1 MVGNRHSLAQAE
13 AFLTRFARDTR
24 ANTLAIMTM
33 ALIPLAGMV
42 GGGIDISRM
51 YIVKTR
57 LQHGCDAGALAG
69 RKAMGGGNWVQTVN
83 GDSNYPENTAKK
95 FFDAN
100 YNKDA
105 YGVDPNTVVKTFTQ
119 SAGKVTG
126 TASATVPMTLMRIF
140 GKTSET
146 LSVTCDAEMRLP
158 NTDVMFVLDTT
169 GSMNFCPNGD
179 SSCNGN
185 ANSRIAALRTAVKCF
200 YQIVARLDVPD
211 VDCDGDEPS
220 GGTGSQVQIRFGF
233 VPYSTNVNV
242 GRLLP
247 NDYFVDSSTYQTRV
261 PHLAVPPQKTETRW
275 ESFGSG
281 SLTQSDCLKFMNN
294 QSFGSFTP
302 TPANSGGPAPTPTIE
317 SSFPS
322 DGSATDNTSNG
333 EWGWS
338 SGSNSTE
345 SWSNAPDRSTGG
357 SDNKKSCRRK
367 KTTKTTYYEEKF
379 ANWTYGA
386 LPVDVSGLKAGG
398 SSWNNSFTMPSS
410 TADPDTPSIA
420 DPVTGIG
427 GKDIPQATITW
438 SGCIEERS
446 TPNDTTDYDPIPTEA
461 LDLNIDLVPFDDESR
476 WKPALPQ
483 LIFTRASTDG
493 AEYNATSWPG
503 SWYGTAGWNSAT
515 PSETTSND
523 YRNGSRFYCP
533 TEARKLQTWASATTF
548 QSYVNSLNPDGNTYH
563 DIGMIWGARLMSPTG
578 IFKNENAT
586 TPNGGEIE
594 RHLIFMTDGDT
605 NANDND
611 YAAYGLPFFDH
622 RQTPENPT
630 KAQLDEQV
638 NQRFLAVCNWVK
650 NSNIK
655 LWVIN
660 FGEGQAQET
669 VDRLKAC
676 AQDGGEYFE
685 ATDSVGLQRTFKSIA
700 DQISQLRL
708 TK

>member
-1 MVGNRHSLAQAE
+1 MVGNRHSLAKAE
-13 AFLTRFARDTR
+13 VFLTTFARDTR
-24 ANTLAIMTM
+24 ANTLALMTM

-69 RKAMGGGNWVQTVN
+69 RKAMGGGTWTQTVN
-83 GDSNYPENTAKK
+83 NVPNFPKVQAEK

-105 YGVDPNTVVKTFTQ
+105 YGVDRNTVFKTFAE

-169 GSMNFCPNGD
+169 GSMNWCPNGD
-179 SSCNGN
+179 PSCNGN
-185 ANSRIAALRTAVKCF
+185 ANSRIAVLRKSVKCF

-220 GGTGSQVQIRFGF
+220 GGTGNQVQIRFGF

-242 GRLLP
+242 GKLLP
-247 NDYFVDSSTYQTRV
+247 NDYLVDSWVYQTRL

-275 ESFGSG
+275 ESYGGG
-281 SLTQSDCLKFMNN
+281 SLTQSDCVKFMNN
-294 QSFGSFTP
+294 QSFGSFSP
-302 TPANSGGPAPTPTIE
+302 TPASSGGPAPAPTVE
-317 SSFPS
+317 ASFPT
-322 DGSATDNTSNG
+322 DGEATDNTSDG
-333 EWGWS
+333 EWGWAA
-338 SGSNSTE
+338 GSNSTE
-345 SWSNAPDRSTGG
+345 SWNKAPDRSTGNG
-357 SDNKKSCRRK
+357 DNRKSCRRK
-367 KTTKTTYYEEKF
+367 KTTTTTYYEEKF
-379 ANWTYGA
+379 ANWDYG
-386 LPVDVSGLKAGG
+386 PISVTVSGLKAGG

-410 TADPDTPSIA
+410 TADPDTHSIA
-420 DPVTGIG
+420 DPVPGVG

-438 SGCIEERS
+438 SGCIEERA
-446 TPNDTTDYDPIPTEA
+446 TIPATDYDPIPTGA
-461 LDLNIDLVPFDDESR
+461 LDLDIDLVPSDDDSR
-476 WKPALPQ
+476 WRPALPQ
-483 LIFTRASTDG
+483 LIFTRSSTAG
-493 AEYNATSWPG
+493 SNYNATRWDGWSQG
-503 SWYGTAGWNSAT
+503 DTTGWNTSPVTT
-515 PSETTSND
+515 PND
-523 YRNGSRFYCP
+523 YNNNSTFFCP
-533 TEARKLQTWASATTF
+533 TEARKLQSWADASTF
-548 QSYVNSLNPDGNTYH
+548 QTYVNSLTPTGNTYH

-578 IFKNENAT
+578 IFRNENASAQ
-586 TPNGGEIE
+586 NGGEIE
-594 RHLIFMTDGDT
+594 RHMIFMTDGDT
-605 NANDND
+605 NANDYD
-611 YAAYGLPFFDH
+611 YAAYGLPFFDS

-630 KAQLDEQV
+630 KPQLNEQV
-638 NQRFLAVCNWVK
+638 NLRFLAICNWVK

-676 AQDGGEYFE
+676 ARDGGEYFE
-685 ATDSVGLQRTFKSIA
+685 AADSVALQRTFKSIA

-708 TK
+708 TR

>member
-1 MVGNRHSLAQAE
+1 MVGNRHSLAKAKG
-13 AFLTRFARDTR
+13 FLTRFARDTR

-69 RKAMGGGNWVQTVN
+69 RKAMGGGTWTQTVN
-83 GDSNYPENTAKK
+83 NVASFPKVQAEK

-100 YNKDA
+100 YNKSA
-105 YGVDPNTVVKTFTQ
+105 YGVDPNTVSKTFNE

-169 GSMNFCPNGD
+169 GSMDYCPNGD
-179 SSCNGN
+179 PSCNGN

-220 GGTGSQVQIRFGF
+220 GGTGNQVQIRFGF

-242 GRLLP
+242 GKLLP
-247 NDYFVDSSTYQTRV
+247 NDYLVDSWVYQTRL
-261 PHLAVPPQKTETRW
+261 PHIAVPPQKTETRW
-275 ESFGSG
+275 ESYGGG
-281 SLTQSDCLKFMNN
+281 SLTQSDCVLFMNN
-294 QSFGSFTP
+294 QAVGSFTP
-302 TPANSGGPAPTPTIE
+302 TPASSGGPVPAPTIE
-317 SSFPS
+317 SSFPT
-322 DGSATDNTSNG
+322 DGVATDNTSTG

-345 SWSNAPDRSTGG
+345 SWGNAPDRST
-357 SDNKKSCRRK
+357 SWNDNRKSCRRK
-367 KTTKTTYYEEKF
+367 KTTTTTYYEEKF
-379 ANWTYGA
+379 ANWEYNQI
-386 LPVDVSGLKAGG
+386 PVTVSGLKAGG

-410 TADPDTPSIA
+410 TADPDTHSIA

-427 GKDIPQATITW
+427 GMDIPQATITW
-438 SGCIEERS
+438 SGCIEERA
-446 TPNDTTDYDPIPTEA
+446 TIQATDYDPIPTDA
-461 LDLNIDLVPFDDESR
+461 LDLDIDLVPFDDDSR
-476 WKPALPQ
+476 WRPALPQ
-483 LIFTRASTDG
+483 LIFTRGSTSGVNYDG
-493 AEYNATSWPG
+493 SSWTNG
-503 SWYGTAGWNSAT
+503 N
-515 PSETTSND
+515 TSNWTTNPLTNNTD
-523 YRNGSRFYCP
+523 YNNRSTFFCP
-533 TEARKLQTWASATTF
+533 TEARKLQSWANASTF
-548 QSYVNSLNPDGNTYH
+548 QTYVNSLNPDGNTYH

-578 IFKNENAT
+578 IFKNETANV
-586 TPNGGEIE
+586 PNIE
-594 RHLIFMTDGDT
+594 RHMIFMTDGDT
-605 NANDND
+605 NANNYD
-611 YAAYGLPFFDH
+611 YAAYGLPFFDS

-630 KAQLDEQV
+630 KGQLNEQV
-638 NQRFLAVCNWVK
+638 NLRFLAICNWVK

-676 AQDGGEYFE
+676 AKDGGEYYE

>member
-1 MVGNRHSLAQAE
+1 MVGNRHSLAKAKG
-13 AFLTRFARDTR
+13 FLARFAGDTR
-24 ANTLAIMTM
+24 GNTLAIMTM

-69 RKAMGGGNWVQTVN
+69 RKAMGGGTWTQTVN
-83 GDSNYPENTAKK
+83 NVASFPKVQAEK

-105 YGVDPNTVVKTFTQ
+105 YGVDRNTVAKTFNE

-169 GSMNFCPNGD
+169 GSMDWCPNGD
-179 SSCNGN
+179 TSCAGN

-220 GGTGSQVQIRFGF
+220 GGTGNQVQIRFGF

-242 GRLLP
+242 GKLLP
-247 NDYFVDSSTYQTRV
+247 NDYLVDNWTYQTR
-261 PHLAVPPQKTETRW
+261 W
-275 ESFGSG
+275 ESYGGG
-281 SLTQSDCLKFMNN
+281 SLTQSDCVLFMNN
-294 QSFGSFTP
+294 QAVGSFTP
-302 TPANSGGPAPTPTIE
+302 TPANSGGPAPAPTIQA
-317 SSFPS
+317 SFPT
-322 DGSATDNTSNG
+322 DGAATDNTSTG

-345 SWSNAPDRSTGG
+345 SWSNAPDRST
-357 SDNKKSCRRK
+357 SWNDNKKSCRRK
-367 KTTKTTYYEEKF
+367 KTTTTTYYEEKF
-379 ANWTYGA
+379 ANWDYG
-386 LPVDVSGLKAGG
+386 PIEVKVSGLKAGG

-410 TADPDTPSIA
+410 TADPDTHSIA
-420 DPVTGIG
+420 DPVNGVG
-427 GKDIPQATITW
+427 GKDIPQATINW
-438 SGCIEERS
+438 SGCIEERA
-446 TPNDTTDYDPIPTEA
+446 TIEATDYDPIPTDA
-461 LDLNIDLVPFDDESR
+461 VDLNIDLVPSDDESR

-483 LIFTRASTDG
+483 LIFTRSSYEGQNYDATD
-493 AEYNATSWPG
+493 WPG
-503 SWYGTAGWNSAT
+503 TWYGTSGWNIAN
-515 PSETTSND
+515 ETTPND
-523 YRNGSRFYCP
+523 YRNGSKFFCP

-548 QSYVNSLNPDGNTYH
+548 QSYVNSLDPNGNTYH

-594 RHLIFMTDGDT
+594 RHMIFMTDGDT

-638 NQRFLAVCNWVK
+638 NLRFLAICNWVK

-676 AQDGGEYFE
+676 AKDGGEYYA